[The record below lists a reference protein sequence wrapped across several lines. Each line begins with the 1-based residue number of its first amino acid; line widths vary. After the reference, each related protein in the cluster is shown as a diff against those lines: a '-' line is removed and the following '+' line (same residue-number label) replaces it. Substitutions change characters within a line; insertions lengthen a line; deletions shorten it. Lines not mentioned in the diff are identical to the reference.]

1 MSDTRNVGA
10 SFPPSVGEPYLKLP
24 DFKALL
30 KGRRPLVGS
39 FIKTPSPHVI
49 EVLGEAGADFL
60 VVDREHAPIDEGA
73 VDLAVL
79 AGRAQGVAILVRVAW
94 PGQILSALDVGAT
107 GVIVPH
113 VSSVEAARGAA
124 AACRYSGGLRG
135 FSNSPRAGRYGGLAL
150 APHVAAED
158 ARALTV
164 VMIED
169 ADAVNVIEDIL
180 AVAGVDAVFLGCGDL
195 AVSLGEQTL
204 DSPRIQQIAAR
215 VIGAARAAGTPVM
228 AVSGTAANG
237 QWLMDLGVTALVI
250 GSDQSLMRQGATGA
264 YSAFRQALEKMS

>member
-1 MSDTRNVGA
+1 M
-10 SFPPSVGEPYLKLP
+10 PPHVTGRVLQIM

-30 KGRRPLVGS
+30 KAGGPLVGS
-39 FIKTPSPHVI
+39 FVKTPSPQVV

-79 AGRAQGVAILVRVAW
+79 AGRAQGVPILVRVAW

-113 VSSVEAARGAA
+113 VSSVDAARAA
-124 AACRYSGGLRG
+124 VAACRYSGGLRG
-135 FSNSPRAGRYGGLAL
+135 FSNSPRAGRYGGVSL

-169 ADAVNVIEDIL
+169 AQAVDAIEDIL
-180 AVAGVDAVFLGCGDL
+180 AVAGVDAVLLGCGDL
-195 AVSLGEQTL
+195 AVSLGEQAI
-204 DSPRIQQIAAR
+204 DSPKIRQLAAQ
-215 VIGAARAAGTPVM
+215 VVRAAQDAGAPVI
-228 AVSGTAANG
+228 AVAGTAASG
-237 QWLMDLGVTALVI
+237 QWLIDLGVTALVI
-250 GSDQSLMRQGATGA
+250 GSDQSLMRQGATVAYGA
-264 YSAFRQALEKMS
+264 FHQALEKKP

>member
-1 MSDTRNVGA
+1 VSDTRNVGV
-10 SFPPSVGEPYLKLP
+10 SFPPGVGEPDLKLP

-30 KGRRPLVGS
+30 KGGRRLVGS

-79 AGRAQGVAILVRVAW
+79 AGRAQGVPILVRVAW

-135 FSNSPRAGRYGGLAL
+135 FSNSPRAGRYGGVSL

-169 ADAVNVIEDIL
+169 AQAVDAIRDIL
-180 AVAGVDAVFLGCGDL
+180 AVAGVDAVLLGCGDL

-204 DSPRIQQIAAR
+204 DSPQIRQMAAR
-215 VIGAARAAGTPVM
+215 VVRAAQEAGTPVI
-228 AVSGTAANG
+228 AVAGTAASG
-237 QWLMDLGVTALVI
+237 QWLMDLGVSALVI